1 MEEQV
6 ESDMAQTTNVVNEI
20 VENLSMM
27 DETNTSIQTKNHHK
41 GLAFQLS

>member
-6 ESDMAQTTNVVNEI
+6 ESDMTPSTNVVNEI

-27 DETNTSIQTKNHHK
+27 GESNTTVQTENHHK
-41 GLAFQLS
+41 GIAFQLS